1 MKFHLILLALLG
13 ASSLFGAETSAF
25 KSNKTAQNEA
35 ILNTQSDIV
44 DAKQNIEGLQSIV
57 GGLGEANQKL
67 NIRIADVE
75 SALKDDISV
84 QIEQIKKSQ
93 AEQSEKLDKLTE
105 AVKAL
110 GAAMAAKTKTEKTD
124 KKIDSKQEEKKSS
137 KEQTKSAA
145 KENAPD
151 ITKME
156 PKAVLDL
163 ADKAYKDKK
172 YSDAKKAFAL
182 LLDKNYKPA
191 YANFMLGEI
200 AYNSKQY
207 ADAIPYYRASVNLYD
222 KGSYMPKLLYHTA
235 ISCDKIGDTANANK
249 FYAALKQAYPDSAE
263 AKAAPTRN

>member
-1 MKFHLILLALLG
+1 MRIHLILLALLG
-13 ASSLFGAETSAF
+13 ASALFSAETSAF
-25 KSNKTAQNEA
+25 KSKTAQSEA
-35 ILNTQSDIV
+35 ISNAQSDIV
-44 DAKQNIEGLQSIV
+44 DAKQNIEGLQSVV
-57 GGLGEANQKL
+57 GGLSEANQKL
-67 NIRIADVE
+67 SIRISDVE

-110 GAAMAAKTKTEKTD
+110 GTAMGAKTTTKTD
-124 KKIDSKQEEKKSS
+124 KKKDSKQEEKKSS
-137 KEQTKSAA
+137 KEPAKSVA
-145 KENAPD
+145 KENTPD

-163 ADKAYKDKK
+163 ANQAYKNKK
-172 YSDAKKAFAL
+172 YNDAKKAFAL

-200 AYNSKQY
+200 AYNAKQY

-222 KGSYMPKLLYHTA
+222 KGDYMPKLLYHTA

>member
-25 KSNKTAQNEA
+25 KSKTAQNEA
-35 ILNTQSDIV
+35 ISNAQSDIV
-44 DAKQNIEGLQSIV
+44 DAKQNIEGLQSVV

-67 NIRIADVE
+67 SIRIGDVE

-110 GAAMAAKTKTEKTD
+110 GAAMGAKTKTEKTD
-124 KKIDSKQEEKKSS
+124 KKRDSKQEEKKSS
-137 KEQTKSAA
+137 KEQTKSVA

-222 KGSYMPKLLYHTA
+222 KGNYMPKLLYHTA

>member
-1 MKFHLILLALLG
+1 M
-13 ASSLFGAETSAF
+13 
-25 KSNKTAQNEA
+25 SNNRYVNK
-35 ILNTQSDIV
+35 
-44 DAKQNIEGLQSIV
+44 
-57 GGLGEANQKL
+57 
-67 NIRIADVE
+67 R
-75 SALKDDISV
+75 
-84 QIEQIKKSQ
+84 
-93 AEQSEKLDKLTE
+93 
-105 AVKAL
+105 
-110 GAAMAAKTKTEKTD
+110 
-124 KKIDSKQEEKKSS
+124 EEKKSS
-137 KEQTKSAA
+137 KEQIKSVA

-172 YSDAKKAFAL
+172 YSDAKKAFTL

-222 KGSYMPKLLYHTA
+222 KGNYMPKLLYHTA

-249 FYAALKQAYPDSAE
+249 FYAALKQAYPDSSE
-263 AKAAPTRN
+263 AKAAPTRK